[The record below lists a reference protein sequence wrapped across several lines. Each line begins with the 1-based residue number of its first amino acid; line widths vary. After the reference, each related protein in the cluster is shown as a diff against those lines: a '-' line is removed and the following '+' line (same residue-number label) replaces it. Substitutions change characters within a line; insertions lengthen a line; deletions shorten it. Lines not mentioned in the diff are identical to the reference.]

1 MPYEVIVPVKHYV
14 REYLLSQYGNM
25 IFLPETNAL
34 SVLLRDDSDKKKYR
48 AANFR
53 PDLYSEKVKLLS
65 EVRIPEL
72 EDYQV
77 FKFNHYV
84 ELTIKLMT
92 FYRAETT
99 TNNLKD
105 VILDVMAENNFPEEK
120 YDTIKSYILSL
131 RRYAREFRTPTE
143 RHAVGRRLELA

>member
-34 SVLLRDDSDKKKYR
+34 SVLLRDDSDRKKYR
-48 AANFR
+48 AAQI
-53 PDLYSEKVKLLS
+53 PPELYCEKVVLRS
-65 EVRIPEL
+65 EVYIPAL
-72 EDYQV
+72 QDYQV
-77 FKFNHYV
+77 FKFNHYL
-84 ELTIKLMT
+84 ELQIKLLV

-99 TNNLKD
+99 KNNLKE

-120 YDTIKSYILSL
+120 YDTMKSYILSV

-143 RHAVGRRLELA
+143 RHELGRRLELA